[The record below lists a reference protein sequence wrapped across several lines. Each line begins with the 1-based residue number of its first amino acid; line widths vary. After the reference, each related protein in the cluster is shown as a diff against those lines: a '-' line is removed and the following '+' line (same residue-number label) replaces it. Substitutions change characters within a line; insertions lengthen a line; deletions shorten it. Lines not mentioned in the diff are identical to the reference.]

1 MPIVTMPQFT
11 AGREYF
17 LYFGPIVAR
26 EGLGHAY
33 SLAIAATERRLMV
46 AGTGPELEKLRML
59 AAKLKADVTF
69 LGYLAGEKMHE
80 AARRA
85 RAVVLPSEWRENAPV
100 SVLEGYALGKP
111 VIGARIG
118 GIPELILENETG
130 VSFVSSKEKL
140 RFVAALRDMAG
151 AVQTPRLKTWGK
163 VHVLGWK
170 RRNSRHSY
178 TRSEFSRRIRELGV
192 DASSPRHRRAPAMD

>member
-1 MPIVTMPQFT
+1 
-11 AGREYF
+11 
-17 LYFGPIVAR
+17 
-26 EGLGHAY
+26 
-33 SLAIAATERRLMV
+33 MV

-80 AARRA
+80 AVRRA
-85 RAVVLPSEWRENAPV
+85 RAVVLPSEWYENAPM

-130 VSFVSSKEKL
+130 VSFVSSKEASL
-140 RFVAALRDMAG
+140 VAALRDMAERSD
-151 AVQTPRLKTWGK
+151 AQVEDMGK
-163 VHVLGWK
+163 SARAWVEQ
-170 RRNSRHSY
+170 
-178 TRSEFSRRIRELGV
+178 EFTALVYQERILETYRELGV
-192 DASSPRHRRAPAMD
+192 DARRLVSQAPAMD